1 MKKLSEETSGQIL
14 SSNEIIE
21 VFRIHQIEVPQQL
34 IVFFVINNSQTYL
47 EKFYVM
53 SNGLKNEMF
62 KIRGWFSIITKS
74 EIAERLNLSFQDNF
88 KHSRTFL
95 PDYFIPIAYND
106 MNDYYVLSKRIEDY
120 GSIYFI
126 RNDMHYEKDGA
137 KKWLSNSLEEFV
149 SEILTSQKIHELGL
163 EI

>member
-34 IVFFVINNSQTYL
+34 IDFFVINNSQTYL
-47 EKFYVM
+47 EKFYVL
-53 SNGLKNEMF
+53 SDGLTKEMF
-62 KIRGWFSIITKS
+62 KIRGWFSIIISS
-74 EIAERLNLSFQDNF
+74 EIAEPLNLTFQGNF

-95 PDYFIPIAYND
+95 PVYFIPFAYND
-106 MNDYYVLSKRIEDY
+106 MNDYYVLSNRIEDY
-120 GSIYFI
+120 GAIYFV
-126 RNDMHYEKDGA
+126 RNDMHYEEVGA

-149 SEILTSQKIHELGL
+149 SEILTIQEIHEIGL